1 YSNFEFGCGQRP
13 RQVYLLLDLT
23 CMPVSPPL
31 RSGKRKG
38 FFGYSYAAPGISNGI
53 YRRVLGN
60 SYVEP
65 NLIDL
70 QYDMLL

>member
-1 YSNFEFGCGQRP
+1 
-13 RQVYLLLDLT
+13 
-23 CMPVSPPL
+23 MPVSPPYEV
-31 RSGKRKG
+31 GKERG
-38 FFGYSYAAPGISNGI
+38 SLVTAMPRPGISNGI

-70 QYDMLL
+70 QYDVLL